1 MNDDLKKEVRKAALQ
16 NAVEHDGKTKDK
28 IILSKVLGTVPEFKS
43 RVKEIIPEITLIVS
57 EINNMSLEQQ
67 RTEIQNHFPEIFSV
81 KEKIKEDRVGFPPLE
96 DAEQGKVKL
105 DLRLHQMDIHTL
117 AMQRQPLSVKNMP
130 KCMVESV
137 F

>member
-28 IILSKVLGTVPEFKS
+28 IILSKVLGTAPEFKS

-67 RTEIQNHFPEIFSV
+67 RTEIQN
-81 KEKIKEDRVGFPPLE
+81 RVFFLQVRVLGRRPASDG
-96 DAEQGKVKL
+96 DA
-105 DLRLHQMDIHTL
+105 LRG
-117 AMQRQPLSVKNMP
+117 
-130 KCMVESV
+130 
-137 F
+137 